1 MASKKQQQSRLDA
14 MKPRVKPV
22 DLFSSLKLEL
32 SALIVIATAIAF
44 AMCWFLLKFGW
55 SGWIAMPLTLVVA
68 LGITYF
74 FSRGITAPL
83 RQMRDVAEAMADGD
97 YTVRVDIDQ
106 DRHDEVGKLARSFN
120 EMAGELEHADKM
132 RRDMIA
138 NVSHELR
145 TPVSALQAMVENMAD
160 GVTEPTPTNLESI
173 LTQTQ
178 RLSDL
183 IAFLLDLSRM
193 EAGAASLN
201 IEKFN
206 FADFLDETIEPLEI
220 ADGGHAHDIRVTVPA
235 DITMEGDQ
243 DRLRQLFTNI
253 IANALKHSADGTT
266 VLVDAHEDENQGT
279 IVTNVVNFGSQIA
292 PSDRLDIFRRFVKGK
307 TGEGEYVVPFTARM
321 KVDVGDQVAR
331 GAALTEGSIQPKRLL
346 EVRDVLSVE
355 TYLLSEVQKVY
366 RSQGVEIGDKHIEV
380 MVRQMLRKVRVM
392 DPGDT
397 DLLMGTLMD
406 ISDFTDANAETV
418 IAGGVPATARPVLMG
433 ITKASLETNSFLSA
447 ASFQETTRVLTDAA
461 IRGKKDHLLG
471 LKENV
476 IIGKIIPAGTGMARY
491 RNLEPQAVNEVEII
505 EEVPVEETGED
516 LVTE

>member
-106 DRHDEVGKLARSFN
+106 DRHDEVGKLARS
-120 EMAGELEHADKM
+120 
-132 RRDMIA
+132 
-138 NVSHELR
+138 LR

-307 TGEGEYVVPFTARM
+307 TGPGTESGGTGLGLSIARWAAQLHGGTVKVVDDT
-321 KVDVGDQVAR
+321 R
-331 GAALTEGSIQPKRLL
+331 GA
-346 EVRDVLSVE
+346 
-355 TYLLSEVQKVY
+355 
-366 RSQGVEIGDKHIEV
+366 
-380 MVRQMLRKVRVM
+380 
-392 DPGDT
+392 
-397 DLLMGTLMD
+397 
-406 ISDFTDANAETV
+406 DF
-418 IAGGVPATARPVLMG
+418 
-433 ITKASLETNSFLSA
+433 
-447 ASFQETTRVLTDAA
+447 
-461 IRGKKDHLLG
+461 
-471 LKENV
+471 
-476 IIGKIIPAGTGMARY
+476 
-491 RNLEPQAVNEVEII
+491 EII
-505 EEVPVEETGED
+505 LPKYHIAER
-516 LVTE
+516 